1 MNYLSKFFI
10 GLNILLI
17 SNAINA
23 QITLENE
30 YSFRVQA
37 FDVEDGEYFYAG
49 ADGNTIRIYD
59 EDHNLYK
66 TVNLSPDQGFEVGGV
81 SLLSRKL
88 FNTDE
93 DLELAVTYTK
103 TDTSG
108 TEYYAEILNEN
119 GNSIKR
125 INNAFG
131 MFAYNTNSGSKLM
144 ASLWINNGGA
154 IEITSAV
161 YSLPGTLTGGMIAPE
176 PAPERGFTAY
186 PNPTDGIL
194 RIEPVDDRPI
204 RIFNSAGKEIK
215 TVENQ
220 NTINLQNLP
229 KGLYILNR
237 GDEKFKVIKQ

>member
-1 MNYLSKFFI
+1 MNYLSKIFI

-17 SNAINA
+17 NNAMNA

-30 YSFRVQA
+30 YSFSVQA
-37 FDVEDGEYFYAG
+37 FDVDDGEYFYAG
-49 ADGNTIRIYD
+49 TDGNTVRIYD

-66 TVNLSPDQGFEVGGV
+66 TVNLSPDPGYDAQQLA
-81 SLLSRKL
+81 LLSRKL

-93 DLELAVTYTK
+93 NLEFAVTYRK

-125 INNAFG
+125 IDHGYWFN
-131 MFAYNTNSGSKLM
+131 AYNTNNGSKLI
-144 ASLWINNGGA
+144 AGLWMSSGST
-154 IEITSAV
+154 IEQTNAV

-176 PAPERGFTAY
+176 PATERGFTAY